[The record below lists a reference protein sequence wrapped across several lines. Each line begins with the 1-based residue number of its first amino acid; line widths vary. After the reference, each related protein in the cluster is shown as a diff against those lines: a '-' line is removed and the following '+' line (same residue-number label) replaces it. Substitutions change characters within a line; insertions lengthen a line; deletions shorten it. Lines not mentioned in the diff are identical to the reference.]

1 MQRKFVYLHCSKH
14 PLYQYRIH
22 LLDLQKIVLC
32 SHKCIKSNSPIISEN
47 WIWRNPY
54 KMNFLTIHPI
64 YNTHF
69 LFCHTT
75 KKVLHFWVCC
85 LHAFNRVL
93 IRVYRKLNTWGRN
106 SYPASCLWY
115 FSKVLYGEASLYNS
129 SKFTI
134 NINFII
140 NRNKTSSKVNKKNNL
155 TIAIP
160 FVTRPLSLLLNFLAT
175 SRKLGDKIRP
185 YFNIFCLAYENQIYI
200 YVSNFNGWCKIIHW
214 KLIKL
219 KW

>member
-1 MQRKFVYLHCSKH
+1 
-14 PLYQYRIH
+14 
-22 LLDLQKIVLC
+22 
-32 SHKCIKSNSPIISEN
+32 
-47 WIWRNPY
+47 
-54 KMNFLTIHPI
+54 MNFLTIHPI
-64 YNTHF
+64 YNTHL

-93 IRVYRKLNTWGRN
+93 IRAYRKLNTWGRN

-115 FSKVLYGEASLYNS
+115 FSKVLYGETSLYSS

-134 NINFII
+134 NISFII
-140 NRNKTSSKVNKKNNL
+140 NRNKISSKVNKKNNL

-200 YVSNFNGWCKIIHW
+200 YMYAT
-214 KLIKL
+214 LIVDVELFIGNWLNWNDKSYR
-219 KW
+219 KRTIKQHKSFQPIKCNN